1 MRGMTN
7 RTATGTFDMHAWTPT
22 EYDTQPGAQL
32 TKVSA
37 QKAFHGD
44 IEGTSSAE
52 LIMVAVPDGDEYQ
65 GAAYVGVERI
75 SGSVHGH
82 AGNFVV
88 THIADAATGMTVA
101 VVPGSGTGELA
112 GLSGHLTID
121 RTDDGSHTY
130 TFEYDL

>member
-1 MRGMTN
+1 MTKPAKHTRSCWLTTLSYRAGKMRGMTN

-22 EYDTQPGAQL
+22 EYDVQPGAQL

-37 QKAFHGD
+37 QKAF
-44 IEGTSSAE
+44 
-52 LIMVAVPDGDEYQ
+52 Q

-75 SGSVHGH
+75 SGSVHGRT
-82 AGNFVV
+82 GNFVV
-88 THIADAATGMTVA
+88 THIADAAAGMTVA
-101 VVPGSGTGELA
+101 VVSGSGTDELA

-121 RTDDGSHTY
+121 RTDDGAHTY

>member
-22 EYDTQPGAQL
+22 EYDVQL

-37 QKAFHGD
+37 QKAF
-44 IEGTSSAE
+44 
-52 LIMVAVPDGDEYQ
+52 Q

-75 SGSVHGH
+75 SGSVHGRT
-82 AGNFVV
+82 GNFVV

-121 RTDDGSHTY
+121 RTDGGSHTY